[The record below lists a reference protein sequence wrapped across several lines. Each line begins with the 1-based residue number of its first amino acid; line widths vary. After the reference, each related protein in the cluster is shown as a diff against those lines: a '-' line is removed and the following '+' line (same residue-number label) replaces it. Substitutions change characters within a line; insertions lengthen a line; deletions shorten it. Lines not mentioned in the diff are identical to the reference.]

1 VVKEFKGSTSHRARE
16 GSSQEA
22 AKRRGSMHPR
32 GTGDDAVLWHML
44 VAGSDA
50 GDRVGSGCSYSPIA
64 RWRSGEIDGDGRMD
78 EKGTR

>member
-1 VVKEFKGSTSHRARE
+1 
-16 GSSQEA
+16 
-22 AKRRGSMHPR
+22 MHPR

-50 GDRVGSGCSYSPIA
+50 GDRVGSGYLHSPIE
-64 RWRSGEIDGDGRMD
+64 RWRAGDIDGDGRMD

>member
-1 VVKEFKGSTSHRARE
+1 MVHPTALRRI
-16 GSSQEA
+16 A

-44 VAGSDA
+44 IAASDA
-50 GDRVGSGCSYSPIA
+50 GDRVGSGCLYSLIE
-64 RWRSGEIDGDGRMD
+64 RWRSGGMDGDSRMD